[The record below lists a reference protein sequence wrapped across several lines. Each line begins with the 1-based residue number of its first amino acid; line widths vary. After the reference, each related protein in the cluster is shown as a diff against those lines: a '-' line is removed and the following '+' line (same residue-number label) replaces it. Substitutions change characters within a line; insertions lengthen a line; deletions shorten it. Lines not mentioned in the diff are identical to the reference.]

1 MSRFAAR
8 LARHCQHRPPS
19 NLHQMIRQVIRGATF
34 QRDAYLRAV
43 IGSNGTGDA
52 VIIVAAV
59 YVILALT
66 VSPWAV
72 VDVVGHARFV
82 LNGAFAWLILSGI
95 IYLIS
100 RHGMRGDGSFQGVLA
115 MSALAHPVLVLL
127 VAAQVGASFPL
138 TWYAHPTLLLMEV
151 WKLGFLPAI
160 VVTLATLWFLGILA
174 AGTRVAMSM
183 TIDRAALAVGA
194 GYLGWWVAGSILQ
207 F

>member
-1 MSRFAAR
+1 
-8 LARHCQHRPPS
+8 
-19 NLHQMIRQVIRGATF
+19 MIRQIIRGAAF

-66 VSPWAV
+66 VSPREV

-138 TWYAHPTLLLMEV
+138 ALYAHPTLLLMEV

-160 VVTLATLWFLGILA
+160 AVALATLWFLGILA